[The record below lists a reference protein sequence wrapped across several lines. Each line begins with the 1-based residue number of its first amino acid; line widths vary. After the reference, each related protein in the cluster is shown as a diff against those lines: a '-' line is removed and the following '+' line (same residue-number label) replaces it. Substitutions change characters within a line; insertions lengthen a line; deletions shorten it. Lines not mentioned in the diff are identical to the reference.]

1 MIVPKSL
8 VLSAASPD
16 APIMSQVVASQ
27 GQKQSDDGDGS
38 WGFGWGREMGWI
50 TKGFSL
56 DERERKE
63 IFLKKKEKEK
73 KVVEA
78 KDQKRKKKR
87 IKGKKKK
94 RNKCLFCHN
103 SIVVDI
109 LKDKEKNKYNCG
121 RL

>member
-1 MIVPKSL
+1 MKIYFLYEPNDTFDCDRMMVPKSF

-63 IFLKKKEKEK
+63 I
-73 KVVEA
+73 
-78 KDQKRKKKR
+78 
-87 IKGKKKK
+87 
-94 RNKCLFCHN
+94 
-103 SIVVDI
+103 
-109 LKDKEKNKYNCG
+109 
-121 RL
+121 

>member
-1 MIVPKSL
+1 MNRPVRS
-8 VLSAASPD
+8 
-16 APIMSQVVASQ
+16 
-27 GQKQSDDGDGS
+27 
-38 WGFGWGREMGWI
+38 GFNNI
-50 TKGFSL
+50 GFSL

-87 IKGKKKK
+87 IKGEKK